1 MPNKYIIHGA
11 TYNGNGTSSAEA
23 TADGGVGA
31 WNSLNVF
38 DAIGAPNYGGGSLVA
53 GDTVFIR
60 SKDASGNDLT
70 RTLSAT
76 ATLGSAA
83 ATSSAWVTWVL
94 PPQIRVSRSPI
105 ACAQGYSPTHLSTG

>member
-1 MPNKYIIHGA
+1 MANKYLIHGA

-23 TADGGVGA
+23 TVDGGVGA

-38 DAIGAPNYGGGSLVA
+38 DAIGTPNYGGGSLLA

-60 SKDASGNDLT
+60 SKDASGNNLV

-83 ATSSAWVTWVL
+83 ATPTSPTPTML
-94 PPQIRVSRSPI
+94 PPPIRVSPLPI
-105 ACAQGYSPTHLSTG
+105 ACV